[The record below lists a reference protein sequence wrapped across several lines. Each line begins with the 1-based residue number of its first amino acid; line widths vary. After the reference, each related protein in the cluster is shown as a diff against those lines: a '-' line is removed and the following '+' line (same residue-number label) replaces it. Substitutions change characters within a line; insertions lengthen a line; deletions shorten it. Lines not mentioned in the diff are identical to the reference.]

1 VLQFI
6 LLGSAI
12 GLFSGAVP
20 GPFSAL
26 IATTAL
32 RHGFWAGFR
41 IGVVPLVTETV
52 VMGLTALLISQ
63 LPVAVLR
70 WIGIIGGLFI
80 LYLALR
86 TWRESRDPREEGQSA
101 GEATRSTL
109 EAMTLAVL
117 SPTPWAFWLFVG
129 SPLLL
134 AAWTESWTHASA
146 FLGSFLFFLVGVH
159 MAIAGLA
166 GFGHQRLSRSWKKRV
181 LAAASVALVVA
192 GCVLIWQSWVGNFQE
207 MVQETEGVRS
217 MVDSVTGG

>member
-1 VLQFI
+1 MIHLIV
-6 LLGSAI
+6 LGSAI
-12 GLFSGAVP
+12 GFFSGAVP

-63 LPVAVLR
+63 LPQGVLR
-70 WIGIIGGLFI
+70 WIGVVGGVFI
-80 LYLALR
+80 LYLAWR
-86 TWRESRDPREEGQSA
+86 TWRDSREPPEQAESVGQ
-101 GEATRSTL
+101 ATRSTL

-129 SPLLL
+129 SPLLVG
-134 AAWTESWTHASA
+134 AWRQGWGHAVA

-159 MAIAGLA
+159 LAIAGLA
-166 GFGHQRLSRSWKKRV
+166 GFGHRRLSRGGRGRILSV
-181 LAAASVALVVA
+181 ASVALLVA
-192 GCVLIWQSWVGNFQE
+192 GGVLIWQSWVGNFQA
-207 MVQETEGVRS
+207 MVTESEGVRS
-217 MVDSVTGG
+217 MVDSLTS